1 MKKLFRKDDKG
12 VSPVIA
18 VILMVAITVVLAG
31 VLYVWVSQFS
41 TGSGGGSVKISSLKT
56 EKQTAFLITI
66 SSVSGGTLNLD
77 EAEFQITDEDGT
89 LQYRLNINDANPAT
103 VSSGQS
109 IIYPMTA
116 GTVAVTDPTGGA
128 LDSAVSLSDYTNCT
142 IAYIDQ
148 NDDEKVSADDSMWI
162 YMDNNNDGT
171 DDVENKYTFKIVDG
185 NDETVHSKQL

>member
-1 MKKLFRKDDKG
+1 MKKLFRKDDEG

-41 TGSGGGSVKISSLKT
+41 TGGGGGAVKISSLKT
-56 EKQTAFLITI
+56 EKNVAFVITI

-77 EAEFQITDEDGT
+77 DAEFQITDEDG
-89 LQYRLNINDANPAT
+89 RLKYQLDTSDANPASVT
-103 VSSGQS
+103 SGQS
-109 IIYPMTA
+109 VIYPMTA
-116 GTVAVTDPTGGA
+116 GSVAVTDATGGV
-128 LDSAVSLSDYTNCT
+128 LDGNDGLSDYTNCT
-142 IAYIDQ
+142 MAYIDQ
-148 NDDEKVSADDSMWI
+148 NNDEKVSADDSIWI